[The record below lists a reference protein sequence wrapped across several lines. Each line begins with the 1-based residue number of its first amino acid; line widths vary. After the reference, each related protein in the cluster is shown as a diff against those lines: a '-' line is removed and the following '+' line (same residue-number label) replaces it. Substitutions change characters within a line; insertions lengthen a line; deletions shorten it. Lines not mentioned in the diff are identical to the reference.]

1 MTNEVYFPFNIYL
14 IEKDGNSYKFGVN
27 GGEVNSFVFNTYT
40 ADFLSSNNFTS
51 SQEDSNLA
59 NKNPYYPRN
68 SSGKPLF
75 DYNENLDQ
83 DNKEVEERVTFVIQ
97 DSCDVYLT
105 IPKIPAS
112 FYNFITD
119 KSKWYYGFPPYDFIN
134 QFTIVTSVDEGFDE
148 KYLKN
153 TLTKGDKGEP
163 SSLPAG
169 FIYLND
175 EEFPGRIYI
184 KIANIQISNNEIS
197 INYFFRS
204 NVISP
209 LRYFRL
215 GSLKMRNIKII
226 FKTISE
232 YPSETFISSKETV
245 TIKGTEDDPLTDANE
260 FTEDEQ
266 VEIPF
271 NMGKVWLPI
280 IAAQETTSTFD
291 SPYLFNKTIAEIKT
305 SCKKLIE
312 DKINFIN
319 NSYSYGIY
327 SGRTTGAFGYGSA
340 FYKSLGAKFKKNRV
354 KVYQIIIIYKENT
367 NGKLIVENLFE
378 DIVGYNALIR
388 SVKQKNSKIFKS
400 SGSTNT
406 EEELIEKKPMT
417 KTEAYFLL
425 NLEESLLQREEGK
438 PDKYINLKPEN
449 IVDLI
454 GFDE

>member
-27 GGEVNSFVFNTYT
+27 GGDINSFVFNTYVSE
-40 ADFLSSNNFTS
+40 FSSNNFIPPV
-51 SQEDSNLA
+51 EDSNLA
-59 NKNPYYPRN
+59 NKNPFYPRN

-83 DNKEVEERVTFVIQ
+83 DEKEVQERVTFTIQ

-112 FYNFITD
+112 FYDYQAD
-119 KSKWYYGFPPYDFIN
+119 KSKWYYGSAPSDFIN
-134 QFTIVTSVDEGFDE
+134 QFTIVTSADEGFNE

-163 SSLPAG
+163 NLLPAG
-169 FIYLND
+169 FVYLND
-175 EEFPGRIYI
+175 EDFPGRIYI
-184 KIANIQISNNEIS
+184 KIANIQINNNGVS

-232 YPSETFISSKETV
+232 YPSETFLPSKETK
-245 TIKGTEDDPLTDANE
+245 TIKGMEDDPLTDADE
-260 FTEDEQ
+260 STEDEE

-271 NMGKVWLPI
+271 NMAKVWLPI
-280 IAAQETTSTFD
+280 IGAQETISTFD
-291 SPYLFNKTIAEIKT
+291 SPYLFNKSISEIEN

-312 DKINFIN
+312 NKINFIN
-319 NSYSYGIY
+319 NSYFYGTY
-327 SGRTTGAFGYGSA
+327 SGRTSGAQGYSSA
-340 FYKSLGAKFKKNRV
+340 FYKSLGAKYKKNKV
-354 KVYQIIIIYKENT
+354 KVYQIILIYKETT
-367 NGKLIVENLFE
+367 NGKLIVKNLFE
-378 DIVGYNALIR
+378 DVVAYNALING
-388 SVKQKNSKIFKS
+388 VKQKNSKIFQS
-400 SGSTNT
+400 SGFSNT
-406 EEELIEKKPMT
+406 AKEVVEKKPMT
-417 KTEAYFLL
+417 ETEAYILL
-425 NLEESLLQREEGK
+425 NLEETLLQRKEGK
-438 PDKYINLKPEN
+438 PDKYIKLNPDK
-449 IVDLI
+449 IVELI
-454 GFDE
+454 GFAK